1 MKKKELI
8 AEIYHIVLNE
18 GNIIFDKPFPEVRG
32 EEVCCVN
39 TSGTLELENDDEEEI
54 ELEELNE
61 TELENLHYSIQC
73 QLEADEKLFEKCR
86 SYNY

>member
-18 GNIIFDKPFPEVRG
+18 GNIMFDKPFPKVRG

-39 TSGTLELENDDEEEI
+39 TSGTLELENDDEEE
-54 ELEELNE
+54 
-61 TELENLHYSIQC
+61 
-73 QLEADEKLFEKCR
+73 
-86 SYNY
+86 